1 MEEKAHKVFD
11 SAKNWSIM
19 ISDDLNDMRNE
30 IMRQNKTEQI
40 KRRLKLRVVVDPA
53 GALQNAAQSLH
64 HRKEPE
70 NEQAEWKDQFTDF
83 VSNLLTKSSVG
94 TTATQLNSGA
104 RTQRAQR
111 TQLLAAVQRDPASDD
126 VKIRDIAEF
135 VKKDLRSGWRTA
147 AD

>member
-53 GALQNAAQSLH
+53 YDLLKTAHNLH
-64 HRKEPE
+64 HRREPE

-83 VSNLLTKSSVG
+83 VSNLLTKSSGG

-111 TQLLAAVQRDPASDD
+111 TQLLAAV
-126 VKIRDIAEF
+126 
-135 VKKDLRSGWRTA
+135 
-147 AD
+147 

>member
-53 GALQNAAQSLH
+53 GALQNAA
-64 HRKEPE
+64 
-70 NEQAEWKDQFTDF
+70 
-83 VSNLLTKSSVG
+83 
-94 TTATQLNSGA
+94 
-104 RTQRAQR
+104 
-111 TQLLAAVQRDPASDD
+111 
-126 VKIRDIAEF
+126 
-135 VKKDLRSGWRTA
+135 
-147 AD
+147 